1 MAKISTDK
9 QLIGSVSFISGETQE
24 FTDAE
29 EYLTCIREELPHEAT
44 TGFRFRTITQDPA
57 IRKAVDDIV
66 YDLYGEENPCTEE
79 DYKLDP
85 SCDMRMGM

>member
-1 MAKISTDK
+1 MTSTEK
-9 QLIGSVSFISGETQE
+9 PIIGRVSFISGETQE

-29 EYLTCIREELPHEAT
+29 EYLTCIRGELPHEAT

-66 YDLYGEENPCTEE
+66 YDFYGEENTHTEE
-79 DYKLDP
+79 DYKLG
-85 SCDMRMGM
+85 SSEGLRMSGM

>member
-1 MAKISTDK
+1 MMTSTEK
-9 QLIGSVSFISGETQE
+9 PIIGRVSFISGETQE

-66 YDLYGEENPCTEE
+66 YDFYGEENTHTEE

>member
-1 MAKISTDK
+1 MTMTSTEK
-9 QLIGSVSFISGETQE
+9 PIVGRVSFIDGDTQE
-24 FTDAE
+24 FTDAD
-29 EYLTCIREELPHEAT
+29 EYLTCIREELEFFST
-44 TGFRFRTITQDPA
+44 TGFRFRTLTRDPA